1 MKLSLVTHVLILGL
15 PLHYQCC
22 ITEQITKIY
31 TCCGGRDRGWG
42 KSGNVKG
49 GSRLMKEAHGKGSSK
64 EGMVRRR

>member
-31 TCCGGRDRGWG
+31 TCCDGKGRGRG
-42 KSGNVKG
+42 KSGKVRG
-49 GSRLMKEAHGKGSSK
+49 GRRRMTEAQGKVSSK
-64 EGMVRRR
+64 G